1 MNARRLLNISA
12 TVIVISLIWGG
23 VAALLVASENYWWA
37 AIPVA
42 IWLLTIRNLWRYYTR
57 THPKLITA
65 DENAVKGLTLKLL
78 LMTMIFS
85 VFSLALLYVG
95 VDERFLSWLVWPF
108 VFSMLAYVMLRQR
121 RFRKIARES
130 FDKTGDGAIS
140 DEKDLQ

>member
-1 MNARRLLNISA
+1 M
-12 TVIVISLIWGG
+12 
-23 VAALLVASENYWWA
+23 
-37 AIPVA
+37 
-42 IWLLTIRNLWRYYTR
+42 
-57 THPKLITA
+57 
-65 DENAVKGLTLKLL
+65 KLL